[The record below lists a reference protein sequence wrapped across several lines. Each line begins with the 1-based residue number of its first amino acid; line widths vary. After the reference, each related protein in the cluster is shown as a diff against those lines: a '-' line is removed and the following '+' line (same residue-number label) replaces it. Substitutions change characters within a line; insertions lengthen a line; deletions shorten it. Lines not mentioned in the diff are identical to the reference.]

1 MALYYGAPDLAASAH
16 LRYGSPPPPPVHL
29 PPIDYL
35 SVPHD
40 VTLQPTWVS
49 HYSFAGFR
57 EDCISALQMFPP
69 QGDIKSMRHP
79 LLVSRNRC
87 TIGLYFTE
95 PKPNGNPVVEDQW
108 ANIHTW
114 ISATFDLYLAFSA
127 TGFTIDFASGLQLTV
142 FEPWVVNLDPKRVSK
157 TKWVMESLKYI
168 IDDSLSGNR
177 GRGRARGQN
186 RGRVSSSGLLPSA
199 TIDPAISAVP
209 SQGTPTTSALF
220 AGFTDANELMPAWG
234 GQPPLS
240 GEDCRSVIY
249 EIAMVTWFFSHAGLF
264 FEKPYVFSYNRCALG
279 LYLTNPVTSG
289 PAPFHPPDGTN
300 LEAMLFAL
308 LIHTVID
315 HNVPGYADLPNGM
328 QIAYWDWEYLD
339 PLKQCWK
346 TKKLSLQRCL
356 NIVAMRKTKALASGS
371 VSATTM
377 PTLPSVTASVS
388 SSTMP
393 RLPTITSAAVLPQ
406 STGSQTGTQTLLPA
420 ANLAQSLA
428 GLSIN

>member
-16 LRYGSPPPPPVHL
+16 LRYGSPPPPPVQL

-35 SVPHD
+35 RVPQD
-40 VTLQPTWVS
+40 VILQPTWVNQ
-49 HYSFAGFR
+49 YRLGDFR
-57 EDCISALQMFPP
+57 QDCISALQFFPP
-69 QGDIKSMRHP
+69 QGDIKSMPHP
-79 LLVSRNRC
+79 LIVTRSRC
-87 TIGLYFTE
+87 TIGLYFTK

-114 ISATFDLYLAFSA
+114 TSATFDLYLAFST
-127 TGFTIDFASGLQLTV
+127 TGLRIDFASGLQVTI
-142 FEPWVVNLDPKRVSK
+142 FEPWVVNLDPKRVGR
-157 TKWVMESLKYI
+157 TKWVMESLEYI
-168 IDDSLSGNR
+168 INDSLSGNR

-199 TIDPAISAVP
+199 TINPAISALH

-220 AGFTDANELMPAWG
+220 AGFTDANQLMPAWA
-234 GQPPLS
+234 GQPPMS
-240 GEDCRSVIY
+240 REDCRTVIF
-249 EIAMVTWFFSHAGLF
+249 EIAMITWFFSHAGLF
-264 FEKPYVFSYNRCALG
+264 FEKPYVFSYGRCALG
-279 LYLTNPVTSG
+279 LYLTTPATSG
-289 PAPFHPPDGTN
+289 PAPFLPPDRTN

-328 QIAYWDWEYLD
+328 QIAYWDWQYLD
-339 PLKQCWK
+339 PLKQCWN

-356 NIVAMRKTKALASGS
+356 NIVAMRKARALSSGS
-371 VSATTM
+371 AAATTM

-393 RLPTITSAAVLPQ
+393 GLPTITSAASLPHA
-406 STGSQTGTQTLLPA
+406 TGSQTGAQTLLSVEG
-420 ANLAQSLA
+420 LAQSLA
-428 GLSIN
+428 GLGIN